1 MPHFEVSLDE
11 FLETANEAVLS
22 QKKTVTELLA
32 KAERV
37 LTKKIKTV
45 GDARDYLI
53 LIDSE
58 GRKFNDCLKVLASYR
73 TKYDNEKISKKDFD
87 ETTRH
92 AVTLLKK
99 N

>member
-22 QKKTVTELLA
+22 QKKSVNELLA

-37 LTKKIKTV
+37 LTKKLKTR
-45 GDARDYLI
+45 GDCEDYLQ
-53 LIDSE
+53 LINAE

-73 TKYDNEKISKKDFD
+73 TKYDNEKISKKD
-87 ETTRH
+87 
-92 AVTLLKK
+92 LLLI
-99 N
+99 